1 MEGDTPKF
9 CETKETNIN
18 LQSTFSFSVVY
29 EEKDTQ
35 RHYHSE
41 HNSPHKSKKRH
52 KKSKSK
58 NKSKF
63 KKMKEPQQDRIKC

>member
-35 RHYHSE
+35 RHFHS
-41 HNSPHKSKKRH
+41 
-52 KKSKSK
+52 
-58 NKSKF
+58 
-63 KKMKEPQQDRIKC
+63 